1 MLIGLDY
8 EKIEVIISG
17 YIIQEPNA
25 VITDLLMAIVS
36 VFLGIFLLRKRQNS
50 AFETWWISFFFLFA
64 ISSFLGALGHGFFIY
79 WGVAGKFPN
88 WITAIPIIYFIE
100 RAMLSLLANEKRK
113 ERLILLALYKMILVY
128 SVFIW
133 ICIVFPIQEKPQIA
147 FLPLAINTI
156 VGVILSAGILGYQ
169 YSKKEES
176 FKLIYFGVIAM
187 IPSAFVFLIKINPA
201 PWFDKNDLSHVLMTI
216 GIVFFYFGIE
226 KVKREAQFFIY

>member
-36 VFLGIFLLRKRQNS
+36 FFLGIFLLRKRQNS

-156 VGVILSAGILGYQ
+156 VGVILSTGILGYQ
-169 YSKKEES
+169 YSKKEKS

-226 KVKREAQFFIY
+226 KVKREAQIFIY